1 MYDNIKC
8 ANLHII
14 GIPEG
19 EERGIEMYVNELWL
33 KISQT

>member
-19 EERGIEMYVNELWL
+19 EEELKMYVNKLWL
-33 KISQT
+33 KTSQT